1 MSRNVLKL
9 KKASLN
15 WALKSAENFG
25 DTSEFPLPFEYSAIR
40 SDWSSIRAYL
50 CQQDILNWETRSA
63 RSLLAPKSHF
73 GFRLITQLDP
83 LDFLVFAAVVY
94 ELGKDI
100 EAVRVPVSDETVF
113 SFRFRPS
120 ADGQMFDPAMG
131 YSQFTS
137 RCKDVCNSGR
147 FSHVTMAD
155 IADFYPRIYH
165 HRLKNALD
173 AASRK
178 SQHTRAVERLLSG
191 WNATESYGIP
201 VGSAPARLLAE
212 VTITDIDNALK
223 SNGITFV
230 RFNDDYRMF
239 AESKKTA
246 YKQLFLLA
254 ESLYSNHG
262 LQLQP
267 QKTRV
272 LPVSQFRSRFL
283 GSTNE
288 TEIESLQERFH
299 ELATELGLESDYEEI
314 QLDDLTEDQQALVSS
329 MNLDSIFR
337 DELLKEDDADFS
349 LLRFVIR
356 RMAQLGEALLI
367 DPILSNFETLHPVVK
382 DIVNYFHTLQSLPR
396 IEQRKIGEAII
407 HLLKTSFIGD
417 LLHHRMWL
425 LSLFADS
432 NTWIEGQ
439 NLIPLLNT
447 FPDQFSRRK
456 LILSLG
462 HASQMHWFQ
471 SHRREVFNETA
482 WPRRALLYGASC
494 MPSDTCEHWYRPL
507 RRKLD
512 VLEKAVVTWAMSHPI
527 RS

>member
-1 MSRNVLKL
+1 
-9 KKASLN
+9 
-15 WALKSAENFG
+15 
-25 DTSEFPLPFEYSAIR
+25 
-40 SDWSSIRAYL
+40 
-50 CQQDILNWETRSA
+50 
-63 RSLLAPKSHF
+63 
-73 GFRLITQLDP
+73 
-83 LDFLVFAAVVY
+83 
-94 ELGKDI
+94 
-100 EAVRVPVSDETVF
+100 
-113 SFRFRPS
+113 
-120 ADGQMFDPAMG
+120 
-131 YSQFTS
+131 
-137 RCKDVCNSGR
+137 
-147 FSHVTMAD
+147 
-155 IADFYPRIYH
+155 
-165 HRLKNALD
+165 
-173 AASRK
+173 
-178 SQHTRAVERLLSG
+178 
-191 WNATESYGIP
+191 
-201 VGSAPARLLAE
+201 
-212 VTITDIDNALK
+212 
-223 SNGITFV
+223 
-230 RFNDDYRMF
+230 
-239 AESKKTA
+239 
-246 YKQLFLLA
+246 
-254 ESLYSNHG
+254 
-262 LQLQP
+262 
-267 QKTRV
+267 
-272 LPVSQFRSRFL
+272 
-283 GSTNE
+283 
-288 TEIESLQERFH
+288 
-299 ELATELGLESDYEEI
+299 
-314 QLDDLTEDQQALVSS
+314 
-329 MNLDSIFR
+329 
-337 DELLKEDDADFS
+337 
-349 LLRFVIR
+349 
-356 RMAQLGEALLI
+356 MAQLGEALLI